1 MIIIGIDP
9 SMKATGICAWDLDL
23 GPTAVEVV
31 RLSRAGHTQADSIAV
46 LRRLVG
52 DAEWAVALEQPPPV
66 KRGFRNAPS
75 AAHQHWK
82 DAIDLL
88 AREQAAERGVRY
100 RKPDVRHPLPH
111 QWRKPL
117 GLPTRGGRDHLKARA
132 IAYVREA
139 LAPRYLFLSL
149 GNTERGDDEAEAICI
164 ASWLASLIG
173 WERRMEAGAERWGVP
188 KDLRPK
194 KTLAKPTTRPRRTKG
209 AA

>member
-1 MIIIGIDP
+1 MIILGIDP
-9 SMKATGICAWDLDL
+9 SQKATGICAWDLDI

-31 RLSRAGHTQADSIAV
+31 RLARAGHTQADSIAV

-66 KRGFRNAPS
+66 KRGLRNAPS

-88 AREQAAERGVRY
+88 AREQAAARGVRY
-100 RKPDVRHPLPH
+100 RKPDVRHPLPN
-111 QWRKPL
+111 QWRKPI
-117 GLPTRGGRDHLKARA
+117 GLTRGGRDYLKARA
-132 IAYVREA
+132 IAYVRDA

-149 GNTERGDDEAEAICI
+149 GDTDRGDDEAEAVCI
-164 ASWLASLIG
+164 ASWLASVIA
-173 WERRMEAGAERWGVP
+173 WEQRAAAGAERWGVP
-188 KDLRPK
+188 AEMRPG
-194 KTLAKPTTRPRRTKG
+194 KTLAKPTTRRGRTKG